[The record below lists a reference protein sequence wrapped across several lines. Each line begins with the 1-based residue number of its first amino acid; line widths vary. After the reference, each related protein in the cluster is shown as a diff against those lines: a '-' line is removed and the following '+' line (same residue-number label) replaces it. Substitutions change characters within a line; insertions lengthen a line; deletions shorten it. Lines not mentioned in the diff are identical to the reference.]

1 MKKIIIILSVV
12 LISYFGIKLFSF
24 IRYNVDVNNVP
35 LKLDK
40 TLTIKKKKLT
50 NNDYL
55 NLFNS
60 IKIKNEFK
68 NFKKSDN
75 SSSGISETY
84 ILYDENNQNKA
95 SMKIGITTPYVDN
108 LVTNIDT
115 YDEKN
120 RVSAKD
126 IEKYLNKNNIKND
139 KELFE
144 FINKNSVKK
153 INIFTKTSSMKE
165 NYILNILKTNL
176 LPTLKSI
183 TFIDG
188 DYNGYIL
195 NLSSDMKQVNIDYNG
210 RIYYLLFIKLDYFN
224 DKKIKDLLESIIIY

>member
-24 IRYNVDVNNVP
+24 IRYNVDTNNVP
-35 LKLDK
+35 LKLDE
-40 TLTIKKKKLT
+40 TLTIKRKELT

-55 NLFNS
+55 DLFDS

-95 SMKIGITTPYVDN
+95 SIRIGISTPYIDN

-120 RVSAKD
+120 IVSAKD

-183 TFIDG
+183 TFING